1 MLAFIEVD
9 DGNVLVVDLDSTS
22 IEKMQELEVNYN
34 FKRIIYKDKE
44 VC

>member
-9 DGNVLVVDLDSTS
+9 DGNLLVVDLAATS
-22 IEKMQELEVNYN
+22 IEKMQELEANYN